1 MPSDVPTMHPT
12 KASNTCRRIF
22 KRSYNELKH
31 EVQRDTNY
39 QFGAT
44 GLLEN
49 ITSTAES
56 SSAKMKGVM
65 CL

>member
-1 MPSDVPTMHPT
+1 MPNDVPTIHPT
-12 KASNTCRRIF
+12 RASNTCRRIF
-22 KRSYNELKH
+22 KTSYNELKH

-44 GLLEN
+44 GLLE
-49 ITSTAES
+49 ITTSTTES
-56 SSAKMKGVM
+56 TRAKMKGVM

>member
-1 MPSDVPTMHPT
+1 M
-12 KASNTCRRIF
+12 
-22 KRSYNELKH
+22 SYNELKH

-44 GLLEN
+44 GLLE
-49 ITSTAES
+49 ITTSTTES
-56 SSAKMKGVM
+56 TRAKMKGVM